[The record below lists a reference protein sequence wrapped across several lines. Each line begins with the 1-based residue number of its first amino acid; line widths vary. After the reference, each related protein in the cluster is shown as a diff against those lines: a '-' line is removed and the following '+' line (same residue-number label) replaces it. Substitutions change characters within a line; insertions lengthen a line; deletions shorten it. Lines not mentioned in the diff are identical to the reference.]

1 MIIFEYFSAVIGSC
15 IIIILI
21 AVDYLQKYNT
31 DVFQRKL
38 LLIMLG
44 SVFISAISDYIG
56 SSVGGRTEIHRNN
69 ELYYVWSIYFIARNC
84 CYYYG
89 AVFIDYFAHENIV
102 RTKRF
107 IKIVTIFL
115 ALYTLSIIPN
125 FQFGYY
131 FYISKDNTYIRGI
144 LFFIQI
150 IVSYFPIII
159 ILIDIILAY
168 KYIKHNQILM
178 ITIFVLITSVGAAV
192 DIFLGTT
199 KLIWPCVT
207 ASILYVYFFMLR
219 YDLKVD
225 SLTGMGNRND
235 FYKYINKF
243 YLDSRSFKH
252 KNKNEYAFIKINI
265 NKLGEINDI
274 HGHLEGDNA
283 VRDIATIIKTYF
295 RHTDFAVRYGGDE
308 FILIT
313 TAKNDVQRIIERINN
328 AVDNQNKKNIR
339 PYKLY
344 ISYSYDIYK
353 VNSGIQIQDF
363 LAQLDGKNKST
374 EIKTE

>member
-1 MIIFEYFSAVIGSC
+1 MITFEYFGAIIGSC
-15 IIIILI
+15 IIIVLI
-21 AVDYLQKYNT
+21 AADYLQKYNT
-31 DVFQRKL
+31 DILQRKL
-38 LLIMLG
+38 LLIML
-44 SVFISAISDYIG
+44 SAVFISAISDFIG
-56 SSVGGRTEIHRNN
+56 SYLAGKAEIHANN

-89 AVFIDYFAHENIV
+89 AVFIDYFAHEDII
-102 RTKRF
+102 RTKKF
-107 IKIVTIFL
+107 IGIVTVFL
-115 ALYTLSIIPN
+115 ALYTLSLIPN

-131 FYISKDNTYIRGI
+131 FYLSKDNTYIRGI
-144 LFFIQI
+144 LFFIQVI
-150 IVSYFPIII
+150 ISYLPIII
-159 ILIDIILAY
+159 ILVDISLAY

-178 ITIFVLITSVGAAV
+178 VIIFVVITSIGAIV
-192 DIFLGTT
+192 DILLGTT

-207 ASILYVYFFMLR
+207 ASILYIYFFMLR

-235 FYKYINKF
+235 FYKFINNF
-243 YLDSRSFKH
+243 YLDGRTLKQ

-274 HGHLEGDNA
+274 HGHMEGDNA

-295 RHTDFAVRYGGDE
+295 RHTDFAVRYGGNE

-313 TAKNDVQRIIERINN
+313 EAKNDVNCIIERINN

-344 ISYSYDIYK
+344 ISYSYDIYRI
-353 VNSGIQIQDF
+353 NSGVQIQDF
-363 LAQLDGKNKST
+363 LSQLDNKNK
-374 EIKTE
+374 INH

>member
-1 MIIFEYFSAVIGSC
+1 MITFEYFSAIIGSC
-15 IIIILI
+15 IIIVLI

-38 LLIMLG
+38 LLIML
-44 SVFISAISDYIG
+44 SAVFISAISDFIG
-56 SSVGGRTEIHRNN
+56 SSLKGNTEIHLKN

-89 AVFIDYFAHENIV
+89 AVFIDYFAHENII
-102 RTKRF
+102 RTKKF
-107 IKIVTIFL
+107 IRIVTIFL

-131 FYISKDNTYIRGI
+131 FYILKDNTYTRGI
-144 LFFIQI
+144 LFFLQI
-150 IVSYFPIII
+150 IISYFPIII
-159 ILIDIILAY
+159 ILVDIGLAY

-178 ITIFVLITSVGAAV
+178 IVIFVVITSIGAVV
-192 DIFLGTT
+192 DILLGTT

-207 ASILYVYFFMLR
+207 ASILYIYFFMLR

-235 FYKYINKF
+235 FYKFINKF
-243 YLDSRSFKH
+243 YIDSRNPKQ

-313 TAKNDVQRIIERINN
+313 TAKNDVQRIIKRINN
-328 AVDNQNKKNIR
+328 AVDNQNEKNIR
-339 PYKLY
+339 PYKLC

>member
-1 MIIFEYFSAVIGSC
+1 MITFEYSVFSTAIGSC

-21 AVDYLQKYNT
+21 AADYLQKYNT

-38 LLIMLG
+38 LLIML
-44 SVFISAISDYIG
+44 SAVFISTILDFIG
-56 SSVGGRTEIHRNN
+56 SILEKKTEMHVNG
-69 ELYYVWSIYFIARNC
+69 ELYYIWSIYFIARNS

-89 AVFIDYFAHENIV
+89 AVFIDYFAHENVI
-102 RTKRF
+102 RTKKF
-107 IKIVTIFL
+107 IKIVTVFL

-144 LFFIQI
+144 LFILQI
-150 IVSYFPIII
+150 IISYLPIII
-159 ILIDIILAY
+159 ILVDISLAY
-168 KYIKHNQILM
+168 KYIKRNQILM
-178 ITIFVLITSVGAAV
+178 TIVFVIITSVGAAV
-192 DIFLGTT
+192 DILLGTT

-207 ASILYVYFFMLR
+207 ASILYIYFFMLR

-235 FYKYINKF
+235 FYKFINKF
-243 YLDSRSFKH
+243 YVDSRSFKQ

-265 NKLGEINDI
+265 NQLGEINDV

-313 TAKNDVQRIIERINN
+313 TAKNDVQRIIERIKN

-339 PYKLY
+339 PYKLC

-353 VNSGIQIQDF
+353 VNSGLQIQDF
-363 LAQLDGKNKST
+363 LAQLDSKNK
-374 EIKTE
+374 INQ

>member
-1 MIIFEYFSAVIGSC
+1 MITFEYFSAIIGSC

-21 AVDYLQKYNT
+21 AADYLQKYNT
-31 DVFQRKL
+31 DIFQRKL
-38 LLIMLG
+38 LFIMLS
-44 SVFISAISDYIG
+44 SVFISAICDFIG
-56 SSVGGRTEIHRNN
+56 SSLGGRTEIHADN

-84 CYYYG
+84 CFYYG
-89 AVFIDYFAHENIV
+89 AVFIDYFAHENII

-107 IKIVTIFL
+107 IRIVTVFL

-125 FQFGYY
+125 FQLGYY
-131 FYISKDNTYIRGI
+131 FHILKDNTYIRGI

-150 IVSYFPIII
+150 IISYFPIII
-159 ILIDIILAY
+159 ILIDIIMAY

-178 ITIFVLITSVGAAV
+178 ITIFVVITSVGAAV
-192 DIFLGTT
+192 DIILGTT

-243 YLDSRSFKH
+243 YLDSRNFKQ

-313 TAKNDVQRIIERINN
+313 TAKNDVQRIIGRINN

-339 PYKLY
+339 PYKLH

>member
-1 MIIFEYFSAVIGSC
+1 MIAFEYSTFSAIIGSC
-15 IIIILI
+15 IIIVLI
-21 AVDYLQKYNT
+21 AADYLQKYNT

-38 LLIMLG
+38 LLVML
-44 SVFISAISDYIG
+44 SAVFISAISDFIG
-56 SSVGGRTEIHRNN
+56 SSLKGKTEIHANN
-69 ELYYVWSIYFIARNC
+69 ELYYIWSIYFIARNC

-89 AVFIDYFAHENIV
+89 AVFIDYFAHENII
-102 RTKRF
+102 RTKKL
-107 IKIVTIFL
+107 ISIVTVFL
-115 ALYTLSIIPN
+115 ALYILSLIPN
-125 FQFGYY
+125 FQLGYY
-131 FYISKDNTYIRGI
+131 FYISKDNIYIRGI
-144 LFFIQI
+144 LFILQI
-150 IVSYFPIII
+150 IISYFPIII
-159 ILIDIILAY
+159 IIVDISLAY
-168 KYIKHNQILM
+168 KYIKHTQILM
-178 ITIFVLITSVGAAV
+178 IIVFVVITSVGAVV
-192 DIFLGTT
+192 DILFGTT

-207 ASILYVYFFMLR
+207 ASILYIYFFMLR

-235 FYKYINKF
+235 FYKFTNKF
-243 YLDSRSFKH
+243 YLDSRTNKQ

-274 HGHLEGDNA
+274 YGHLEGDNA

-339 PYKLY
+339 PYKLC
-344 ISYSYDIYK
+344 INYSYDIYN
-353 VNSGIQIQDF
+353 VNSGLQIQDF
-363 LAQLDGKNKST
+363 LAQIDSKNK
-374 EIKTE
+374 IN

>member
-1 MIIFEYFSAVIGSC
+1 MITFEYFSAIIGSC
-15 IIIILI
+15 IIIVLI
-21 AVDYLQKYNT
+21 AADYLQKYNT

-38 LLIMLG
+38 LLIMLS
-44 SVFISAISDYIG
+44 SVFISAIFDLIG
-56 SSVGGRTEIHRNN
+56 SSLAGRTEIHANN
-69 ELYYVWSIYFIARNC
+69 ELYFVWSIYFIARNC

-89 AVFIDYFAHENIV
+89 AVFMDYFAHENIV
-102 RTKRF
+102 RTKKFVR
-107 IKIVTIFL
+107 IVTVFL
-115 ALYTLSIIPN
+115 ALYTLSLIPN
-125 FQFGYY
+125 FQLGYY
-131 FYISKDNTYIRGI
+131 FYLSKDNTYIRGI
-144 LFFIQI
+144 LFFLQVI
-150 IVSYFPIII
+150 ISYLPIII
-159 ILIDIILAY
+159 ILIDICLAF

-178 ITIFVLITSVGAAV
+178 IIIFVVITSVGAVV
-192 DIFLGTT
+192 DILHGTT

-207 ASILYVYFFMLR
+207 ASILYIYFFMLR

-235 FYKYINKF
+235 FYKFINKF
-243 YLDSRSFKH
+243 YLDSRTFKQ
-252 KNKNEYAFIKINI
+252 KNKNEYAFIKVNI

-313 TAKNDVQRIIERINN
+313 TAKNDVHLIIERINN

-353 VNSGIQIQDF
+353 INSGLQIQDF
-363 LAQLDGKNKST
+363 LSQLDSKNK
-374 EIKTE
+374 INH

>member
-1 MIIFEYFSAVIGSC
+1 MITFEYFSAIIGSC
-15 IIIILI
+15 IIILLI
-21 AVDYLQKYNT
+21 AADYLQKYNT

-38 LLIMLG
+38 LLIML
-44 SVFISAISDYIG
+44 SSIFISAICDFIG
-56 SSVGGRTEIHRNN
+56 SYVEGRTEIHKNN

-89 AVFIDYFAHENIV
+89 AIFIDYFAHENII

-107 IKIVTIFL
+107 IKIVTIFM

-131 FYISKDNTYIRGI
+131 FHISKDNTYIRGM
-144 LFFIQI
+144 LFFIQVI
-150 IVSYFPIII
+150 ISYLPIII
-159 ILIDIILAY
+159 ILVDITMAS

-192 DIFLGTT
+192 DILLGTT

-207 ASILYVYFFMLR
+207 ASILYIYFFMLR

-243 YLDSRSFKH
+243 YLDSKSYRH
-252 KNKNEYAFIKINI
+252 KNKNEYAFIKINV
-265 NKLGEINDI
+265 NKLGEINDV

-328 AVDNQNKKNIR
+328 AVDNQNEKNIR
-339 PYKLY
+339 PYKLC

-353 VNSGIQIQDF
+353 VNSGLQIQDF
-363 LAQLDGKNKST
+363 LAQLNNKNK
-374 EIKTE
+374 INQ

>member
-1 MIIFEYFSAVIGSC
+1 MITFEYFSAIIGSC
-15 IIIILI
+15 IIILLI
-21 AVDYLQKYNT
+21 AADYLQKYNT

-38 LLIMLG
+38 LLIMLS
-44 SVFISAISDYIG
+44 SVFISAICDFIGSYIG
-56 SSVGGRTEIHRNN
+56 GKTEIHKSN

-89 AVFIDYFAHENIV
+89 AVFIDYFAHENII

-107 IKIVTIFL
+107 ISIVTVFL

-131 FYISKDNTYIRGI
+131 FHISKDNTYIRGT
-144 LFFIQI
+144 LFFVQI

-159 ILIDIILAY
+159 ILADIIMAS

-178 ITIFVLITSVGAAV
+178 IIIFVLITSVGAVV
-192 DIFLGTT
+192 DILLGTT

-243 YLDSRSFKH
+243 YLDSRSFRH
-252 KNKNEYAFIKINI
+252 KNKNEYAFIKINV

-328 AVDNQNKKNIR
+328 AVDNQNEKNIR
-339 PYKLY
+339 PYKLC

-353 VNSGIQIQDF
+353 VNSGLQIQDF
-363 LAQLDGKNKST
+363 LAQLDNKNK
-374 EIKTE
+374 INQ

>member
-1 MIIFEYFSAVIGSC
+1 MITLEYFSAIIGSC

-56 SSVGGRTEIHRNN
+56 SSAGGRTEIHRNN

-328 AVDNQNKKNIR
+328 AVDNQNEKNIR

-344 ISYSYDIYK
+344 ISYSYDTYK
-353 VNSGIQIQDF
+353 VNSGVQIQDF
-363 LAQLDGKNKST
+363 LAQLDNRNK
-374 EIKTE
+374 IDK

>member
-1 MIIFEYFSAVIGSC
+1 MITLEYFSAIIGSC
-15 IIIILI
+15 IIILLI

-38 LLIMLG
+38 LLIMLS
-44 SVFISAISDYIG
+44 SVFISAISDFIG
-56 SSVGGRTEIHRNN
+56 SFLGGKTEIHTNN

-89 AVFIDYFAHENIV
+89 AVFIDYFAHENMI
-102 RTKRF
+102 RTKKF
-107 IKIVTIFL
+107 IRIVTIFL

-125 FQFGYY
+125 FQLGYY
-131 FYISKDNTYIRGI
+131 FYISKDNTYIRGT

-150 IVSYFPIII
+150 IISYLPIII
-159 ILIDIILAY
+159 ILVDIIMAY

-178 ITIFVLITSVGAAV
+178 IIIFVFITSIGAAV
-192 DIFLGTT
+192 DSFLGTT

-243 YLDSRSFKH
+243 YLDSRSYRH
-252 KNKNEYAFIKINI
+252 KNKNEYAFIKINV
-265 NKLGEINDI
+265 NKLGEINDVY
-274 HGHLEGDNA
+274 GHLEGDNA

-328 AVDNQNKKNIR
+328 AVDNQNEKNIR
-339 PYKLY
+339 PYKLF

-353 VNSGIQIQDF
+353 VNSDLQIQDF
-363 LAQLDGKNKST
+363 LAQLDNKNK
-374 EIKTE
+374 INQ

>member
-1 MIIFEYFSAVIGSC
+1 MITFEYFCAIIGSC
-15 IIIILI
+15 IIIVLI

-38 LLIMLG
+38 LLIMLS
-44 SVFISAISDYIG
+44 SVFISAICDFIG
-56 SSVGGRTEIHRNN
+56 SSLGGRTEIHASN
-69 ELYYVWSIYFIARNC
+69 ELYYVWSIYYIARNC

-89 AVFIDYFAHENIV
+89 AVFINYFAHENII

-107 IKIVTIFL
+107 TIIVTIFL

-125 FQFGYY
+125 SQFGYY
-131 FYISKDNTYIRGI
+131 FTISKDNTYIREKLYI
-144 LFFIQI
+144 LQTI
-150 IVSYFPIII
+150 ISYFPIIM
-159 ILIDIILAY
+159 ILVDISIAY
-168 KYIKHNQILM
+168 KYVKRNHIIM
-178 ITIFVLITSVGAAV
+178 TIVFVVITSVGAAV
-192 DIFLGTT
+192 DILLGKTR
-199 KLIWPCVT
+199 LIWPCIT
-207 ASILYVYFFMLR
+207 ASILYIYFFMLR

-235 FYKYINKF
+235 FYKFTNKF
-243 YLDSRSFKH
+243 YIESRNPKQ

-313 TAKNDVQRIIERINN
+313 TAKNDVQRIIKRINN
-328 AVDNQNKKNIR
+328 AVDNQNEKNIR
-339 PYKLY
+339 PYKLC

>member
-1 MIIFEYFSAVIGSC
+1 MITFEYSTFSAAIGSC
-15 IIIILI
+15 LIIILI
-21 AVDYLQKYNT
+21 AADYLQKYNT
-31 DVFQRKL
+31 DIFQRKL
-38 LLIMLG
+38 LLVMLS
-44 SVFISAISDYIG
+44 SVFISTISDFIG
-56 SSVGGRTEIHRNN
+56 SSLERKTGIHGNN
-69 ELYYVWSIYFIARNC
+69 GLYYIWSIYFIARNC

-89 AVFIDYFAHENIV
+89 AVFIDYFAHENII
-102 RTKRF
+102 RTKKF
-107 IKIVTIFL
+107 IRIVTVFL

-144 LFFIQI
+144 LYILQI
-150 IVSYFPIII
+150 IISYFPIII
-159 ILIDIILAY
+159 ILADISLAY
-168 KYIKHNQILM
+168 KYIKRNQILM
-178 ITIFVLITSVGAAV
+178 TIVFVIITSIGAVV
-192 DIFLGTT
+192 DILLGTT

-207 ASILYVYFFMLR
+207 ASILYIYFFMLR

-243 YLDSRSFKH
+243 YLDNRTFKQ
-252 KNKNEYAFIKINI
+252 KNKNEYAFIKINL
-265 NKLGEINDI
+265 NQLEEINGTY
-274 HGHLEGDNA
+274 GHLEGDNA

-339 PYKLY
+339 PYKLC

-353 VNSGIQIQDF
+353 VNSGLQIQDF
-363 LAQLDGKNKST
+363 LAQLDSKNRINRQK
-374 EIKTE
+374 